1 MKKVF
6 RLRGLECANCA
17 AKMER
22 EIGKLKGVRE
32 VSVNFFTTKMV
43 IEADDEMMA
52 DILPAAEKIVKRIEP
67 QVIIEKAQGVP
78 IMKKRIW
85 RILASSVIYV
95 MAMAFNKLPEDI
107 RFILFGLSY
116 IIVGWDILWK
126 AIRNVLRGQ
135 AFDENFLMGIAS
147 LGAFFIGEYP
157 EGVAVM
163 LFYQIGELFQDYAVE
178 KSRRSIAEVM
188 DIRPEYANVKKG
200 NSLVR
205 LDPDEVVVGDI
216 IVVKAGEKV
225 PLDGRVIEGNAMIDT
240 SALTGESVPRDIG
253 AGDEILSGSINING
267 TISIEVTKEFYAST
281 VNKIL
286 DMIENASSKK
296 SESERFITRF
306 ARYYTPV
313 VVIVAAV
320 LAVVP
325 PMITGWSNF
334 NTWLYRSLSF
344 LVVSCPCALAVSVPL
359 SFFSGI
365 GAASGQGILIKGSNY
380 LEALARTEIVVMDKT
395 GTLTKGVFEVQEIH
409 TKSNISKSELL
420 ELAAHAESFSN
431 HPISLSLRRAYG
443 KEIEYS
449 RVKDAKEYP
458 GHGVLAVVDGKKV
471 LAGNNKLMKKM
482 DIPYSEEKVP
492 GTVVH
497 VAVDNVYCGYIIIA
511 DEIKDDAVKAVNML
525 KKSVNHIVMLTGDAK
540 SSAEKTAS
548 ELGIDK
554 VHSQLLPADKVAKV
568 EELMKLKSTK
578 GRLAFVGD
586 GINDAPVLARSDVG
600 IAMGALGSDAAIEAA
615 DIVIMNDEPSKVSTA
630 MKIAR
635 KTLKIANQNIVFAIS
650 VKIGVLLMS
659 SIGLATMWTAVF
671 ADVGVTILVI
681 INSFRALR

>member
-344 LVVSCPCALAVSVPL
+344 LVVSCPCALVVSVPL

>member
-1 MKKVF
+1 
-6 RLRGLECANCA
+6 
-17 AKMER
+17 
-22 EIGKLKGVRE
+22 
-32 VSVNFFTTKMV
+32 
-43 IEADDEMMA
+43 
-52 DILPAAEKIVKRIEP
+52 
-67 QVIIEKAQGVP
+67 
-78 IMKKRIW
+78 MKKRIW

-344 LVVSCPCALAVSVPL
+344 LVVSCPCALVVSVPL

-420 ELAAHAESFSN
+420 ELATHAESFSN